1 MLTELRSIYE
11 KFSNVYVSH
20 EHKRIVE
27 TLSKNDS
34 IVIMKQDKG
43 RGVVIMDKHKY
54 TEKCLEMLNTKQ
66 FSKISVNPT
75 KKTEA
80 KIQRVLRKIESKL
93 TIQEYHRLYSTGS
106 CPGKFYGAA
115 KIHKSKLNDKLYQL
129 PIRPI
134 VSNIGT
140 ATYNLARYLTK
151 LLSPLSK
158 SKYTI
163 DSTKHFIEKI
173 KQETI
178 PGGYKMVS
186 FDVKSLFPNVPLK
199 KTIDI
204 TLERIYDRKEIN
216 TQIIRPEMKEL
227 LTLCTKNVQFTF
239 DNQVYQ
245 QNDGVAMGSP
255 LGPVLAGIFMV
266 ELEKQIIPTL
276 GNMVL
281 NKKRFVEDTIGYFK
295 NGRIDII
302 LSKLNSFHPNIQ
314 FTYEIQKENKLPFL
328 VVLLIRNY

>member
-1 MLTELRSIYE
+1 M
-11 KFSNVYVSH
+11 
-20 EHKRIVE
+20 
-27 TLSKNDS
+27 
-34 IVIMKQDKG
+34 
-43 RGVVIMDKHKY
+43 
-54 TEKCLEMLNTKQ
+54 
-66 FSKISVNPT
+66 
-75 KKTEA
+75 
-80 KIQRVLRKIESKL
+80 
-93 TIQEYHRLYSTGS
+93 
-106 CPGKFYGAA
+106 
-115 KIHKSKLNDKLYQL
+115 
-129 PIRPI
+129 
-134 VSNIGT
+134 
-140 ATYNLARYLTK
+140 
-151 LLSPLSK
+151 
-158 SKYTI
+158 
-163 DSTKHFIEKI
+163 EKI

-178 PGGYKMVS
+178 LDGYKMVI
-186 FDVKSLFPNVPLK
+186 FDIKSLFTNMPLE

-216 TQIIRPEMKEL
+216 TQITLAEMREL
-227 LTLCTKNVQFTF
+227 LKLCTKNVHYTF

-245 QNDGVAMGSP
+245 QNNEVAMGSP

>member
-1 MLTELRSIYE
+1 
-11 KFSNVYVSH
+11 
-20 EHKRIVE
+20 
-27 TLSKNDS
+27 
-34 IVIMKQDKG
+34 MKQDKG

-54 TEKCLEMLNTKQ
+54 IEKCLEMLNTKQ
-66 FSKISVNPT
+66 FSKISVDPT

-80 KIQRVLRKIESKL
+80 KIQRVLRKIKSKL
-93 TIQEYHRLYSTGS
+93 TIQEYHCLYPTGS
-106 CPGKFYGAA
+106 CPGKFYGTA
-115 KIHKSKLNDKLYQL
+115 KIHKLKLNDKVDQL
-129 PIRPI
+129 PIRTI
-134 VSNIGT
+134 VSNIET
-140 ATYNLARYLTK
+140 ATYNLARHLTK

-163 DSTKHFIEKI
+163 DSTKHFMEKI

-178 PGGYKMVS
+178 LDGYKMVI
-186 FDVKSLFPNVPLK
+186 FDIKSLFTNMPLE

-216 TQIIRPEMKEL
+216 TQITLAEMREL
-227 LTLCTKNVQFTF
+227 LKLCTKNVHYTF

-245 QNDGVAMGSP
+245 QNNEVAMGSP

-266 ELEKQIIPTL
+266 ELEKRIIPTL

-295 NGRIDII
+295 NGRIDI
-302 LSKLNSFHPNIQ
+302 LSKLISFHPNIQ
-314 FTYEIQKENKLPFL
+314 FTYKIQKENKLPFL